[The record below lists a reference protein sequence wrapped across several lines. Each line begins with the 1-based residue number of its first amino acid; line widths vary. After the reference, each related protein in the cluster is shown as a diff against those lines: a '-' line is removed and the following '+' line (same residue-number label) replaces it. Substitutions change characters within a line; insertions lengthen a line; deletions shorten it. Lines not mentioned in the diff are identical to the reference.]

1 VRDAVH
7 NETRTAPTDA
17 KGIVMKSLIASVLM
31 AGMMLVGTQAFAD
44 DTQKDTKHQ
53 MMKDCMSRMSA
64 KNDGSTKAQMRAACK
79 TEIKNANKDDST
91 THDGMDKKPQ

>member
-1 VRDAVH
+1 
-7 NETRTAPTDA
+7 
-17 KGIVMKSLIASVLM
+17 MKRLIASALM

-79 TEIKNANKDDST
+79 TEIKNGMNKDRMGKDDST
-91 THDGMDKKPQ
+91 THDLMDKKPQ

>member
-1 VRDAVH
+1 
-7 NETRTAPTDA
+7 
-17 KGIVMKSLIASVLM
+17 
-31 AGMMLVGTQAFAD
+31 
-44 DTQKDTKHQ
+44 
-53 MMKDCMSRMSA
+53 MSRMSA

>member
-1 VRDAVH
+1 
-7 NETRTAPTDA
+7 
-17 KGIVMKSLIASVLM
+17 MKRLIASVLM